1 MSSLLPLDDEP
12 IAVIPAQAGIRKFK
26 VMAALKSFRNAE
38 AWIPACAGM
47 TMDKGFFEFFKVIS
61 AVVFVGK
68 AHATVGLS
76 VGCVID

>member
-38 AWIPACAGM
+38 VWIHACAGM
-47 TMDKGFFEFFKVIS
+47 TMNKGFFEFFLKIGLV
-61 AVVFVGK
+61 VVFVGK
-68 AHATVGLS
+68 AHIKVGL
-76 VGCVID
+76 

>member
-47 TMDKGFFEFFKVIS
+47 TMDKGFFEFFKDRFGGGFRGQSPRYV
-61 AVVFVGK
+61 
-68 AHATVGLS
+68 
-76 VGCVID
+76 